1 MPKSAKK
8 LSLIAASKCWPV
20 CSNCAAMPVSARAAI
35 TGAIFMKLGR
45 APATHKT
52 WVMAGPSVR
61 GIGVVRRG
69 VAVCRRVAFAHR
81 VQDFAHDGQDAVDR
95 TFHLFDALR
104 QPGAIFVIQ

>member
-1 MPKSAKK
+1 MPRSAKI
-8 LSLIAASKCWPV
+8 LSLIAASYCWPV
-20 CSNCAAMPVSARAAI
+20 CSNCAAMPGAARAAI

-52 WVMAGPSVR
+52 WGMARPAVC

-95 TFHLFDALR
+95 TFHLIDALR
-104 QPGAIFVIQ
+104 QLGAFFVF